1 MRRSRKEQEG
11 IKLTSTGELSS
22 EPVINYSHNVDIYSL
37 RRKLLFETPELQKE
51 FDKMYAEVGKLEGI
65 VRYKDKEIERLS
77 YLNQYLTESQQKRDE
92 IILENQKEIQRLK
105 QLLILYQKKVD
116 DMPRG
121 TVVKDGVIGRIT
133 LPTEEDSYLIPQTHR
148 KAATYIPKKSNRRI
162 VDAKNRN
169 TADPKI
175 PQNKVHKP
183 IDHTVTDPVQ
193 VMLENVNQED
203 RNSKNFFTLDENS
216 ALSSLKENESVK
228 FLGKV
233 VRDETDFAEFLTN
246 LNYRGRYLL
255 MTHVRLLLR
264 DFDVNI
270 SALLKLKRMLNGVSK
285 IAGASDTIT
294 AIEHVAKTVCE
305 ILGCDR
311 CSAFVYDLQNNELWT
326 PTGSSNRVYRIS
338 DQSGIAGYVARTA
351 KIENI
356 KDVYNDNRFDNTY
369 DVRTGYRT
377 KTMLAVPV
385 KGKDGEVLGVLQA
398 INKLSPDKSSDIFFN
413 MEDNGILEA
422 LAQILTNILHNS
434 LLHDD
439 RELFY
444 QDLLKVLEVGSVLNS
459 KRIMKEFLL
468 AARELMLKLFNV
480 SQLRVYLYNEEQQM
494 VKFLVDDTGKF
505 DVQPAMSGLISVTI
519 SQRTAVRVPSGE
531 AHPEFNALVDIP
543 TVLPL
548 YVRPI
553 LSPDKG
559 HIVGFLEMTS
569 LRGLDGLH
577 SRNETNEK
585 PVKNG
590 MSIRD
595 DSVLDN
601 FVNQLGRGIM
611 DINER
616 ELATRGKSLFDFGL
630 EDSDLRNLN
639 QRLEIEHTTFI
650 KNAPGNQRS
659 KRDSPSVRSHVTSEA
674 DSEEQ
679 G

>member
-1 MRRSRKEQEG
+1 MKVLRKSGDG
-11 IKLTSTGELSS
+11 IRLTSTAEISS
-22 EPVINYSHNVDIYSL
+22 DPIGNYSNTVDIYSL
-37 RRKLLFETPELQKE
+37 RRKLIFENPDLQRE
-51 FDKMYAEVGKLEGI
+51 FNRMYAEVGKLEGI
-65 VRYKDKEIERLS
+65 VRYKDKEIERLT

-92 IILENQKEIQRLK
+92 IILDNQKEIQRLK
-105 QLLILYQKKVD
+105 QLLILYQKKVSEIPKSSGKES
-116 DMPRG
+116 M
-121 TVVKDGVIGRIT
+121 IGRLT
-133 LPTEEDSYLIPQTHR
+133 MTTEEESYLAPQTQR
-148 KAATYIPKKSNRRI
+148 KGATYIQKKTARRI

-169 TADPKI
+169 PAESKI
-175 PQNKVHKP
+175 PQNQVHKP

-193 VMLENVNQED
+193 VLMENVNQDD
-203 RNSKNFFTLDENS
+203 RHSKNFFTLDETS
-216 ALSSLKENESVK
+216 ALSSLRENESVR

-233 VRDETDFAEFLTN
+233 VKDETDFAEFLAN

-255 MTHVRLLLR
+255 MTHIRLLLR

-356 KDVYNDNRFDNTY
+356 KDVYNDPRFDNTY

-398 INKLSPDKSSDIFFN
+398 INKLSPDKSADIFFN

-444 QDLLKVLEVGSVLNS
+444 QDLLKVLEVGSILNS
-459 KRIMKEFLL
+459 KRVLKDFLL
-468 AARELMLKLFNV
+468 TARELMLKLFNV
-480 SQLRVYLYNEEQQM
+480 SYLRVYLYNQEKEM
-494 VKFLVDDTGKF
+494 VKFLIDDTGRF
-505 DVQPAMSGLISVTI
+505 DVQPAMSGLIGLTV

-531 AHPEFNALVDIP
+531 AHPEFNSLIDIP

-553 LSPDKG
+553 LSAEKDQ
-559 HIVGFLEMTS
+559 IIGFLEMTS

-577 SRNETNEK
+577 SRAEANEK

-590 MSIRD
+590 LSIRD

-601 FVNQLGRGIM
+601 FVNQLARGLS
-611 DINER
+611 DINDR
-616 ELATRGKSLFDFGL
+616 AAGARHASIFDF
-630 EDSDLRNLN
+630 DLGHSEVRTMN
-639 QRLEIEHTTFI
+639 QRIEVSHETFI
-650 KNAPGNQRS
+650 KKPIQEKPKQEGTS
-659 KRDSPSVRSHVTSEA
+659 HERSHVTSEA
-674 DSEEQ
+674 DSQ
-679 G
+679 D